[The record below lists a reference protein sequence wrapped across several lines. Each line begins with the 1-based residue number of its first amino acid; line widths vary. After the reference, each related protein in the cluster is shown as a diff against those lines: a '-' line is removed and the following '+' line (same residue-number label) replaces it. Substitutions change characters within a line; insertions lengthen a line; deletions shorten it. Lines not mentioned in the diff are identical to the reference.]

1 VVALVVVS
9 RLGVTVESWI
19 VRALR
24 AGRGIMKF
32 SAQQVSEVV
41 TLALP

>member
-24 AGRGIMKF
+24 AGRGIMKVG
-32 SAQQVSEVV
+32 AQQVSEAA
-41 TLALP
+41 TLAPP